1 MVIATCVA
9 PLYLISLLPFLFFS
23 FLEFFNPCSQ
33 ISVSFFSRR
42 KIVVRV
48 SSTGLISRTFWGKG
62 EVEKG
67 EWLFRRGW
75 TERSGSHEWL
85 GIRTSRFSAIY
96 RSVFQ
101 SCSKSSLG
109 ITHLFLFLSLFCGL
123 IFEIFFFFFVLSN
136 RMSVVRVHY
145 WSFVTGYQIK
155 LIKKLKGTKFFRTEP
170 DWLGIKSLDVLK
182 NKVNFVERIIQF
194 VTIVNGSLS
203 RIKLWKISNISIAP
217 NYPIAYSRPKTWK
230 N

>member
-1 MVIATCVA
+1 MCVA

-23 FLEFFNPCSQ
+23 FLEFFNSQ

-109 ITHLFLFLSLFCGL
+109 ITHLFLSLFCGL
-123 IFEIFFFFFVLSN
+123 IFEIFFFFVLSN

-170 DWLGIKSLDVLK
+170 DWLGIKSLDILK

-194 VTIVNGSLS
+194 VMIVNGSLS